1 MTSNRNLLM
10 MKIIVGLS
18 WILGIAEL
26 IHPVTPVPRSWLLMV
41 VGLSLLA
48 HACQSVYFVRKFG
61 DKVDAVWPHLLQIMV
76 FGMPHIVAFQ
86 KAHSPRHGART
97 P

>member
-1 MTSNRNLLM
+1 

-18 WILGIAEL
+18 WLLGIGEL
-26 IHPVTPVPRSWLLMV
+26 IHPITPIPRSWLLTV

-61 DKVDAVWPHLLQIMV
+61 RTVDSVWPHVLQIMV

-86 KAHSPRHGART
+86 KTGPQGVAPLAR
-97 P
+97 